1 MWNEWNDRDFW
12 TEGQCLDFF
21 KSCPLNHWEA
31 SILGSQLIES
41 PYFRSSNFDSHPKIL
56 VIPLI
61 SASFSPFSSL
71 SSRLQADCRDCNLV
85 SENAV
90 WLCRFKSDCT
100 DCCLIVVGA
109 LIWGYQ
115 KFYSIPKN
123 WFLASNRPNWAQNWH
138 FWLYL
143 GIFGPFDPIP
153 DQKNNANKLPWWFFR
168 YMGTKT
174 FTYSHKN

>member
-1 MWNEWNDRDFW
+1 MSGM
-12 TEGQCLDFF
+12 TEIFEQKANALIF
-21 KSCPLNHWEA
+21 LNHWEA

-61 SASFSPFSSL
+61 SASFWPFSSL
-71 SSRLQADCRDCNLV
+71 SSRLQADCRDCILV

-115 KFYSIPKN
+115 KFYSIPPKMDFRPKN
-123 WFLASNRPNWAQNWH
+123 GQNWPKT
-138 FWLYL
+138 
-143 GIFGPFDPIP
+143 GIFGQLWAFL
-153 DQKNNANKLPWWFFR
+153 AHLVPWLTIKR
-168 YMGTKT
+168 CEQGA
-174 FTYSHKN
+174 